1 MKELFEIPAI
11 ERASRSEA
19 EKFQL
24 QKLRETLQYV
34 QKHSVFYR
42 QLFVERKF
50 DPTLL
55 ASLKDLEQL
64 PTVDKDMLQQHFDD
78 FVCVSR
84 EKVIDYA
91 ATSGTMGEPV
101 TFPLTENDLQRLTYN
116 EAISLAGAGVRP
128 GDVVQLMTTIDR
140 RFMAG
145 LAYFMGLRQLGCG
158 TIRVGSGV
166 PQMQL
171 DTILKLQPTVLI
183 AVPSFVLRMTEL
195 AAQQGIDLNKTSVR
209 LIVCIGEAVR
219 NADFSLNTLGAKITQ
234 AWNVQLSSTY
244 ASTEMATAFT
254 ECEFGCGGHHH
265 PELILCEFLNDNDA
279 AVREGETGELVITT
293 LSVEGLPLVRFRTGD
308 LVQHY
313 TSKCNCGRHTL
324 RLGPI
329 VGRKKQMIKYKGT
342 TLYPPAIFDVLDHLP
357 EVKSYLV
364 ELHQNE
370 IGTDEI
376 IIKAHCASI
385 DSGVEHLIKDHMR
398 SKLRVLPRVEFKS
411 ADEMRLLKFPEQL
424 RKELKFLDLR

>member
-1 MKELFEIPAI
+1 MRPFEIPAI
-11 ERASRSEA
+11 EQASTA
-19 EKFQL
+19 EIEKL
-24 QKLRETLQYV
+24 QVDKLRETLLYV
-34 QKHSVFYR
+34 QQHSAFYK
-42 QLFVERKF
+42 QTFATAGF
-50 DPTLL
+50 DPDQL
-55 ASLKDLEQL
+55 ASLKDLQQL
-64 PTVDKDMLQQHFDD
+64 PTVDKDLLQQRFDD
-78 FVCVSR
+78 FVCVPR
-84 EKVIDYA
+84 QKVIEYA

-116 EAISLAGAGVRP
+116 EAISLVGAGVKSD
-128 GDVVQLMTTIDR
+128 DVVQLMTTIDR

-145 LAYFMGLRQLGCG
+145 LAYFMGLRELGCG
-158 TIRVGSGV
+158 IIRVGSGV

-171 DTILKLQPTVLI
+171 DTILKLKPTVLF
-183 AVPSFVLRMTEL
+183 AVPSFILRLVEL
-195 AAQQGIDLNKTSVR
+195 ALQQGIDLNQTSVR

-219 NADFSLNTLGAKITQ
+219 TEDFSLNTLGTKITT
-234 AWNVQLSSTY
+234 AWNVQLASTY

-254 ECEFGCGGHHH
+254 ECCCGQGGHHH
-265 PELILCEFLNDNDA
+265 PELIVCEFLDDNDQS
-279 AVREGETGELVITT
+279 VREGEIGELVITT
-293 LSVEGLPLVRFRTGD
+293 LGVEGLPLVRFRTGD
-308 LVQHY
+308 LVQFHGGL
-313 TSKCNCGRHTL
+313 CACGRNTL

-376 IIKAHCASI
+376 LIKAHCLSVDA
-385 DSGVEHLIKDHMR
+385 GVEHAIKDHMR

-411 ADEMRLLKFPEQL
+411 AEEMRVLKFPEQL